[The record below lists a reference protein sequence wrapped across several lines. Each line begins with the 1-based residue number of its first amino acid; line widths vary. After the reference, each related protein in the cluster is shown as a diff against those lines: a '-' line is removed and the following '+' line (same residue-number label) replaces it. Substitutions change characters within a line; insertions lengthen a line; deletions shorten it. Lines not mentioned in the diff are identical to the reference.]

1 MVKDIAGNHFV
12 QFCLINYSVFIYAHF
27 FSNILNILEY
37 QGSLTDYLK
46 GNVLS
51 WTDLCHI
58 AETMACGL
66 AYLHED
72 VPRCKGEGPKPAIA
86 HRSV

>member
-1 MVKDIAGNHFV
+1 MCNE
-12 QFCLINYSVFIYAHF
+12 
-27 FSNILNILEY
+27 ILKIVLLCGG

-46 GNVLS
+46 GNAVS
-51 WTDLCHI
+51 WSDLCHI

-72 VPRCKGEGPKPAIA
+72 VPRFKGEGPKPAIA
-86 HRSV
+86 HR

>member
-1 MVKDIAGNHFV
+1 M
-12 QFCLINYSVFIYAHF
+12 L
-27 FSNILNILEY
+27 

-46 GNVLS
+46 GNAIS
-51 WTDLCHI
+51 WTELCHI

-72 VPRCKGEGPKPAIA
+72 VPRYKGEGPKPAIA
-86 HRSV
+86 HR